1 LSQCLERAHLR
12 LAAAGRKLRRL
23 LIVPRQPDFFWGNA
37 KTLAASLLPST
48 TLQPALGLLY
58 DIHTESTGFCPT
70 CPLPNQEPAQSK
82 SRNRPLD
89 FSDVFPQPP
98 PESLGMASYG
108 AQSCQGLSQ
117 RPQEADPR
125 AYTGLSVL
133 PSLAD
138 SSPNMDRLA
147 LGARNGNPPSPLYGD
162 ENPLGSYFAMPTAAM
177 YSPAGGSGTRR
188 ESNASSSSSE
198 STSDDDS
205 SSSSASR
212 PFSPHVTRAALHG
225 SKSSTHGHVASR
237 VAGSSSASSSSLAL
251 AVSARSP
258 SALAASVS
266 TAPIVAEDND
276 DDDDAAPIQPLP
288 MHLPRPKTK
297 QDRDRERAAGRGPSN
312 AGVKREGLGTRLA
325 RKRAD
330 SLKWAKYA
338 NVATFQVEL
347 GLSNDELRSG

>member
-1 LSQCLERAHLR
+1 
-12 LAAAGRKLRRL
+12 
-23 LIVPRQPDFFWGNA
+23 
-37 KTLAASLLPST
+37 
-48 TLQPALGLLY
+48 
-58 DIHTESTGFCPT
+58 
-70 CPLPNQEPAQSK
+70 
-82 SRNRPLD
+82 
-89 FSDVFPQPP
+89 
-98 PESLGMASYG
+98 MASYG
-108 AQSCQGLSQ
+108 AQTCQELTQ
-117 RPQEADPR
+117 EPREADSL
-125 AYTGLSVL
+125 ACTGLSVL

-147 LGARNGNPPSPLYGD
+147 PDARIGNPPSPLYGD

-212 PFSPHVTRAALHG
+212 PFSPHVTRTALHG
-225 SKSSTHGHVASR
+225 STSSTHGHLRASK
-237 VAGSSSASSSSLAL
+237 GSSSALSSSSSSS
-251 AVSARSP
+251 VWARSP
-258 SALAASVS
+258 SALAASSAS
-266 TAPIVAEDND
+266 TAPIIARE
-276 DDDDAAPIQPLP
+276 DDDAAPIQPLP

-297 QDRDRERAAGRGPSN
+297 QDRERERAAGRGPAN

-347 GLSNDELRSG
+347 GLSNDELRRG

>member
-1 LSQCLERAHLR
+1 
-12 LAAAGRKLRRL
+12 
-23 LIVPRQPDFFWGNA
+23 
-37 KTLAASLLPST
+37 
-48 TLQPALGLLY
+48 
-58 DIHTESTGFCPT
+58 
-70 CPLPNQEPAQSK
+70 
-82 SRNRPLD
+82 
-89 FSDVFPQPP
+89 
-98 PESLGMASYG
+98 
-108 AQSCQGLSQ
+108 
-117 RPQEADPR
+117 
-125 AYTGLSVL
+125 
-133 PSLAD
+133 
-138 SSPNMDRLA
+138 MDRLA
-147 LGARNGNPPSPLYGD
+147 PGARNGNPPSPLYGA
-162 ENPLGSYFAMPTAAM
+162 ENPLGSYFTMPTAAM

-212 PFSPHVTRAALHG
+212 SFLPHVTRSHLHG
-225 SKSSTHGHVASR
+225 SKSSTHAYMGCATS
-237 VAGSSSASSSSLAL
+237 SSSASSSSLSSS
-251 AVSARSP
+251 VSARSP

-266 TAPIVAEDND
+266 TAPIVTGD

-297 QDRDRERAAGRGPSN
+297 QDRDRERAAGRGPLN